1 MKLYSTLL
9 GALLAGALA
18 LPAMAA
24 TQEIHGVQVPDSAT
38 VAGANLALN
47 GAGTRVRVVFKVY
60 VAALYLG
67 TKATKAPEVT
77 AQPGPKRL
85 SVTMVREL
93 DAADM
98 NKALMSGIENN
109 MGKEA
114 LTTLAAPL
122 ARMSQIFTDQK
133 KLVVGDS
140 FLIDWVPGKGTVI
153 TVKGA
158 VQGEPFKEPEFFN
171 ALMSVWLGASP
182 ADDKLK
188 EALLG
193 SGK

>member
-1 MKLYSTLL
+1 MKLITTLL
-9 GALLAGALA
+9 GALLTGALA
-18 LPAMAA
+18 LPVLAA
-24 TQEIHGVQVPDSAT
+24 TQEINGIQVPDSAT
-38 VAGANLALN
+38 VAGTNLALN
-47 GAGTRVRVVFKVY
+47 GAGTRVRMVFKVY

-67 TKATKAPEVT
+67 TKATKAQDVT
-77 AQPGPKRL
+77 AQAGPKRL
-85 SVTMVREL
+85 SVTMVRDL

-98 NKALMSGIENN
+98 NKALMTGIENN

-114 LTTLAAPL
+114 LTSLATPL
-122 ARMSQIFTDQK
+122 ARMGQIFTDQK

-153 TVKGA
+153 TVKGV